1 MTDTTTPA
9 PAPRSPLWMK
19 IALAVSVALNLAV
32 VGMAGGAAWRFHSD
46 GGPSGPVR
54 DLGFGPFSEAL
65 APDDRAA
72 MRKEFFETRGDFR
85 QVRREMRADFTAM
98 LAALR
103 AEPFEA
109 TALQAVL
116 DRQRARGAEM
126 AEVGSRLLGAR
137 IAAMTADERRA
148 FADRLETTLTRRGHH
163 GEHHE
168 RRGGGGPTD

>member
-9 PAPRSPLWMK
+9 PRSPKWMK

-46 GGPSGPVR
+46 GGAPGPVR

-72 MRKEFFETRGDFR
+72 MRKEFLETRGDFR
-85 QVRREMRADFTAM
+85 QVRREFRADFAAM

-103 AEPFEA
+103 AETFDA
-109 TALQAVL
+109 AALQAVL

-126 AEVGSRLLGAR
+126 AEVGSRLLGER
-137 IAAMTADERRA
+137 IAAMTPDERRA
-148 FADRLETTLTRRGHH
+148 FADRLETSLTRRGHH
-163 GEHHE
+163 GQRHE
-168 RRGGGGPTD
+168 RREDRGSPRN